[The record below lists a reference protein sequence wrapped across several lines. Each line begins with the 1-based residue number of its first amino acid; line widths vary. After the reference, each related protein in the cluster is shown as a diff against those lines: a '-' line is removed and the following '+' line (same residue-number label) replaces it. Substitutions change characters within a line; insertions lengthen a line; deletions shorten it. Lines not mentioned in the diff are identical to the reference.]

1 MCCVALRCMIIQLVA
16 LVLGAVLVRRLGV
29 APYTMPFQFSTWIWL
44 LGAQRYAYFP
54 SNDLISPHL
63 LTV

>member
-1 MCCVALRCMIIQLVA
+1 MIIQLVA